1 MAASPAQLLRH
12 LRHTAAPEGH
22 ADAELLTRFRCD
34 RNEEAFAALVA
45 RHGPMVL
52 RVCQHVLG
60 NFHAAE
66 DAFQA
71 SFLALARRP
80 ESVRRPESLAS
91 WLHGVALRT
100 ALKARGR
107 QCRRRSGDMS
117 EALSLPDPRPDPLT
131 ELSAARCW
139 PSCMK
144 RWRSCRRRIGCRY
157 CCAVWRG

>member
-22 ADAELLTRFRCD
+22 ADAELLTCFRRD

-66 DAFQA
+66 DAFQR
-71 SFLALARRP
+71 SLLALARRP
-80 ESVRRPESLAS
+80 ESVRRPESPAS

-100 ALKARGR
+100 ALKARWPPVPAPL
-107 QCRRRSGDMS
+107 RRHERGTGH
-117 EALSLPDPRPDPLT
+117 AR
-131 ELSAARCW
+131 SAARS
-139 PSCMK
+139 PDP
-144 RWRSCRRRIGCRY
+144 
-157 CCAVWRG
+157 VDLPRGAGHPP